1 MDKKELFLESPSG
14 FMMPFVFADGT
25 EVQQLLGYGEQTHP
39 NSGERFD
46 HKGIDFV
53 ADHIPLLAVASGT
66 VVGVGNDA
74 VHEDYIITRYGKFE
88 VKYGHVQEIYCRYGT
103 NVVAGQQI
111 AQSGAF
117 LHFEVRVDGQTI
129 NPEDFLSMLFGN
141 VAQLESM
148 GIKGHPQLVSFN
160 VPVHTDYDQDQSEIV
175 DLMLRWFPTYLN
187 DMRLGAYQP
196 ADRLEQSL
204 RNIFSQ
210 AAEKNYFFE
219 EIPAVSNP
227 LGLSVRGGA
236 LAGKVQNLIIGDFL
250 SYLATRHNVYVSTW
264 GEAQKKKFM
273 SSPLTAAL

>member
-39 NSGERFD
+39 ISGERFD

-74 VHEDYIITRYGKFE
+74 IHEDFIITRYGKFE

-103 NVVAGQQI
+103 SVVAGQQI

-117 LHFEVRVDGQTI
+117 LHFEVRVDGQAI

-141 VAQLESM
+141 VAQL
-148 GIKGHPQLVSFN
+148 
-160 VPVHTDYDQDQSEIV
+160 
-175 DLMLRWFPTYLN
+175 
-187 DMRLGAYQP
+187 
-196 ADRLEQSL
+196 
-204 RNIFSQ
+204 
-210 AAEKNYFFE
+210 
-219 EIPAVSNP
+219 
-227 LGLSVRGGA
+227 
-236 LAGKVQNLIIGDFL
+236 
-250 SYLATRHNVYVSTW
+250 
-264 GEAQKKKFM
+264 
-273 SSPLTAAL
+273 

>member
-39 NSGERFD
+39 ISGERFD

-74 VHEDYIITRYGKFE
+74 IHEDFIITRYGKFE

-117 LHFEVRVDGQTI
+117 LHFEVRVDGQAI

-160 VPVHTDYDQDQSEIV
+160 VPVRTDYDQDQGEII

-187 DMRLGAYQP
+187 DMRLGAYLP
-196 ADRLEQSL
+196 SDRLEQSL

-227 LGLSVRGGA
+227 LGLSARGGA

-264 GEAQKKKFM
+264 GDAQKKKFM